1 MTQDFRDRIEYEYDK
16 FFMEMMSTSK
26 ENIFAKSKEIE
37 EKKKIRDLLIQK
49 SEVYSEEQILVFCGM
64 NNIIESAFRY
74 FTDSGKELK
83 EAFKEWELHEMEQRR
98 GKNNEA
104 EIMLLRYFRVWYE
117 NILFYIELHVILK
130 EKMAPYNINEQKEQ
144 E

>member
-49 SEVYSEEQILVFCGM
+49 SEVYSVG
-64 NNIIESAFRY
+64 
-74 FTDSGKELK
+74 
-83 EAFKEWELHEMEQRR
+83 
-98 GKNNEA
+98 
-104 EIMLLRYFRVWYE
+104 
-117 NILFYIELHVILK
+117 
-130 EKMAPYNINEQKEQ
+130 
-144 E
+144 

>member
-49 SEVYSEEQILVFCGM
+49 SEVYS
-64 NNIIESAFRY
+64 
-74 FTDSGKELK
+74 
-83 EAFKEWELHEMEQRR
+83 
-98 GKNNEA
+98 KN
-104 EIMLLRYFRVWYE
+104 RSWYS
-117 NILFYIELHVILK
+117 VG
-130 EKMAPYNINEQKEQ
+130 
-144 E
+144 